1 MLERRSRRVA
11 LYAAALRGQSPAV
24 KLSPRMFSLLIAVAS
39 VACGDAGPVAPAADG
54 PAETPADWIHA
65 PAFLAAYKPLEDGEH
80 KVTDPIAGLALR
92 PNAEWSLAWKEHP
105 DERIPRRTNDR
116 GFSEDAPTPIE
127 FDGERV
133 LVLGDSHT
141 EGVVRNDESFANVLE
156 RLLAQEPG
164 APAVD
169 VLNAG
174 VGYTGPRLYL
184 GMLRKHLDLEP
195 DLVIATL
202 FTGNDF
208 WNDLWASYLSR
219 DEAPPD
225 PGADYYGRIEV
236 TQDMWSAAC
245 WQGVNQIV
253 RFKRFP
259 EERDA
264 ALEAVVASFE
274 AMQALCDARGA
285 RLLAVVLPT
294 KFDTDSDLNPPRVSR
309 LMRTLELEPEDLGAN
324 ARLGDDFVRA
334 MGERGIDCFDATPV
348 LRAEEQPCYW
358 RRDQHLNVHGH
369 ARVAEAIARHLRD
382 AR

>member
-1 MLERRSRRVA
+1 MIERGTGRAR
-11 LYAAALRGQSPAV
+11 LR
-24 KLSPRMFSLLIAVAS
+24 
-39 VACGDAGPVAPAADG
+39 APAAGGQSSAVKPSLCLSIVLVVASAACADADPERG
-54 PAETPADWIHA
+54 DARVVPADWRHT
-65 PAFLAAYKPLEDGEH
+65 PDFLAAYKPLQEGEH
-80 KVTDPIAGLALR
+80 KVTDPVSGLALR
-92 PNAEWSLAWKEHP
+92 PNDEWSLAWKEHP
-105 DERIPRRTNDR
+105 DARIARRTNNR
-116 GFSEDAPTPIE
+116 GFSEDAPTPVD

-195 DLVIATL
+195 DLVVATL

-219 DEAPPD
+219 SESAPA
-225 PGADYYGRIEV
+225 PGAEYFERLTAAQEL
-236 TQDMWSAAC
+236 WSAAC

-253 RFKRFP
+253 RFRRFP
-259 EERDA
+259 EEREA
-264 ALEAVVASFE
+264 SLRAVVASFE
-274 AMQALCDARGA
+274 AMQALCDERGA
-285 RLLAVVLPT
+285 RFLAVVLPT

-309 LMRTLELEPEDLGAN
+309 LMRTLELEPEDLAAN

-334 MGERGIDCFDATPV
+334 MAASGIDCLDTTPV
-348 LRAEEQPCYW
+348 LRADEQPCYW
-358 RRDQHLNVHGH
+358 RRDHHLNVHGH
-369 ARVAEAIARHLRD
+369 ARVAEAIASHLRD